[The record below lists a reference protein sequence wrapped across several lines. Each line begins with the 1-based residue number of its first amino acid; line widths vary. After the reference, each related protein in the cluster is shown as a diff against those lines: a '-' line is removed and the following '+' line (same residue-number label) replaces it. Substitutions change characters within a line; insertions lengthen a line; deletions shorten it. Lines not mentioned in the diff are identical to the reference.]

1 MMLVQRFPVRGCGNT
16 SFGLEKDVTA
26 DREKCI
32 LVRAIILWSQAQKY
46 ILPLITL
53 NNCNGASL
61 REELHITVF

>member
-1 MMLVQRFPVRGCGNT
+1 MMLVQRFPVSGRGNN

-32 LVRAIILWSQAQKY
+32 LVRAIILWSQSQKY

-61 REELHITVF
+61 REGLHIMVF